1 MQAEDPR
8 ARNQRPKSAE
18 CKVRRLKGIDGKPI
32 YWRDGRGVVHACEG
46 ADIHPGVRVLWTL
59 CGKDVPADTAYQAEG
74 EVITCPI
81 CRELVVEQGERS
93 PT

>member
-1 MQAEDPR
+1 M
-8 ARNQRPKSAE
+8 
-18 CKVRRLKGIDGKPI
+18 RRIPGEEIDSSIEPGEWSEPEPATSFRTIDGKPI

-81 CRELVVEQGERS
+81 YPSKLGKDGR
-93 PT
+93 